1 MVNFMAAM
9 WFRIGLIAAA
19 FSLSTLPAQAC
30 SCAGGNPGSCEVPVG
45 DIIVRAT
52 VVSKEI
58 NQTQP
63 PFARPPSSGVPP
75 SADRRAGPI
84 LQPEPWGRVKVTLSV
99 SERFRGA
106 AGDSLVV
113 NTELGTEACGYPF
126 EVGHEYLVFAYENLG
141 KVTVTTC
148 SGTQPSKMAVA
159 RIEQLRA
166 LRDGS
171 TLPDLY
177 GFVGTH
183 PLRSGEAGW
192 EQVQPMAGLTVTAR
206 SDSAEYRTQ
215 TADNGLYGFHG
226 LPAGRYRLS
235 VGAPPGRRAL
245 WGGGAEHPGTG
256 PGSPC
261 AMNFEVFW
269 DGLISGTIVGRD
281 GQPASGM
288 ITAQYAGPEP
298 ADFFIAAVK
307 ESAGSGPAYW
317 AVIIPDAGC
326 PSRRTIVP
334 LMSPSQKTSKFIAQ
348 VLPGPVP
355 GCSAPP
361 PHSARRPGGA
371 PTLSRYRPAGRP
383 WNPYKPLSAVWVRY
397 SALSDRAVTVRPAM
411 GCTCSHPASSDRRGC
426 VPTNPYRSGRVLP
439 SRRARNCSIRATA
452 IFEGWV
458 AEHVVTV
465 RFSWFQFAKTRYS

>member
-126 EVGHEYLVFAYENLG
+126 EVGHEYLVFAYENQG

-183 PLRSGEAGW
+183 PLRPGQAGW
-192 EQVQPMAGLTVTAR
+192 EQVQPVPGLTVTAR
-206 SDSAEYRTQ
+206 SDTAEYRTQ
-215 TADNGLYGFHG
+215 TADDGLYRFRG
-226 LPAGRYRLS
+226 LPRGRYQLG
-235 VGAPPGRRAL
+235 VAAPPGRRAL
-245 WGGGAEHPGTG
+245 WGGNAEHPGAS
-256 PGSPC
+256 PGIFC

-269 DGLISGTIVGRD
+269 DGLITGTVLGRD

-288 ITAQYAGPEP
+288 ITAQYVGPETLPAGPLFGGYVKDGRFEILRLPPGRYRLMFLPIVADRPAGPEVYYPGTQAHSP
-298 ADFFIAAVK
+298 A
-307 ESAGSGPAYW
+307 
-317 AVIIPDAGC
+317 
-326 PSRRTIVP
+326 
-334 LMSPSQKTSKFIAQ
+334 
-348 VLPGPVP
+348 
-355 GCSAPP
+355 
-361 PHSARRPGGA
+361 
-371 PTLSRYRPAGRP
+371 
-383 WNPYKPLSAVWVRY
+383 
-397 SALSDRAVTVRPAM
+397 ALIEV
-411 GCTCSHPASSDRRGC
+411 G
-426 VPTNPYRSGRVLP
+426 
-439 SRRARNCSIRATA
+439 
-452 IFEGWV
+452 EG
-458 AEHVVTV
+458 EHVEELLFTV
-465 RFSWFQFAKTRYS
+465 F